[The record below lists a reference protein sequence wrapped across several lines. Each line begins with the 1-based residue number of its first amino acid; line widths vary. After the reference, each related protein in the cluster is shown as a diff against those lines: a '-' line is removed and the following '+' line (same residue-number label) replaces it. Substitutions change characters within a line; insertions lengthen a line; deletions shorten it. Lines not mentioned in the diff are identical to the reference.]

1 MSTTNSPI
9 YLCIQHHLLHVLI
22 FQSIH
27 ALNCLSLYSS
37 TYPLTRHPLPTRTPS
52 HLSIHLFI
60 YLSINLLIHPSFP
73 LSTHPPST
81 HYLSNFSY
89 FIHLSFHLLSHPCT
103 CFFFFQIAIYLP
115 IHLPRPPLPTL
126 IHLIATRME
135 GGWNRYEGPVLL
147 ALARV
152 PRMCG
157 PGTVEWGPDGSVEE
171 RWGLRR
177 GSGQGRRNGK
187 RRRGEDGHFS
197 WGPEE
202 LVKRCVPQAG
212 EGKGRV
218 RTTPE

>member
-1 MSTTNSPI
+1 MFSSFNPSTHSTVCLSIHLPILLLDIHYQPAHLAI
-9 YLCIQHHLLHVLI
+9 YLCI
-22 FQSIH
+22 
-27 ALNCLSLYSS
+27 YSS
-37 TYPLTRHPLPTRTPS
+37 TCPS
-52 HLSIHLFI
+52 ICLSIHPSPYLLTHHLPII
-60 YLSINLLIHPSFP
+60 YPIFLTLSIC
-73 LSTHPPST
+73 LSTYSA
-81 HYLSNFSY
+81 
-89 FIHLSFHLLSHPCT
+89 IHAPV
-103 CFFFFQIAIYLP
+103 FFFQIAIYLP

-218 RTTPE
+218 RTTPEQGKQGLWAAHLA

>member
-1 MSTTNSPI
+1 MFSSFNPST
-9 YLCIQHHLLHVLI
+9 H
-22 FQSIH
+22 
-27 ALNCLSLYSS
+27 S
-37 TYPLTRHPLPTRTPS
+37 TVC
-52 HLSIHLFI
+52 LSIHLPILLLDIHYQPAHLAI
-60 YLSINLLIHPSFP
+60 YLSIYSSTCPSICLSIHLPLIYPPTIYPLSIQFFLLYPSVFP
-73 LSTHPPST
+73 LTQPSM
-81 HYLSNFSY
+81 
-89 FIHLSFHLLSHPCT
+89 HL
-103 CFFFFQIAIYLP
+103 FFFFQIAIYLP

-171 RWGLRR
+171 RRGLRR